1 MFVLKKK
8 YKELEGK
15 LNFANKVVAGH
26 MDSIK
31 ELKHITDELKYQKGI
46 LKEKHKNSN
55 DRADYYA
62 KKSCDLSNENEKLK
76 DTILKLQEDSIN
88 AESYAV
94 SLEEDVQSVKMEYDL
109 ICKELYSLE
118 DVKSEIE
125 LKNSELSTKL
135 AAAHAEIDALKENLD
150 KMGFAW
156 NNVNRTLW
164 CNEESKKRLIQLVDE
179 MNCDKNISRS
189 YVKSFISDILHY
201 MGGYKPF
208 MYIGADKL
216 KESEEANV

>member
-8 YKELEGK
+8 YKELESK

-26 MDSIK
+26 MESIK
-31 ELKHITDELKYQKGI
+31 DLKHVTDELKYQKGI
-46 LKEKHKNSN
+46 LKEKIKKHEDKELFYNKKISDM
-55 DRADYYA
+55 DRD
-62 KKSCDLSNENEKLK
+62 NERLT
-76 DTILKLQEDSIN
+76 DTILKLQDDAIN

-135 AAAHAEIDALKENLD
+135 AAAYTEIDTLKENLD

-164 CNEESKKRLIQLVDE
+164 CNEESKKRLVQLVDE